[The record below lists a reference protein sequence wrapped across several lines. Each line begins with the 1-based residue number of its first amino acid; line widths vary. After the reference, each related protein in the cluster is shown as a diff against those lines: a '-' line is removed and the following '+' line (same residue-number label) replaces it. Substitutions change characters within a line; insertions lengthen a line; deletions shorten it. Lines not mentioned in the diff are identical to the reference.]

1 MGKRSK
7 GKRKP
12 GSQRAQP
19 KTKSTA
25 PAANSNVTPNQAL
38 NRIEIEARREATE
51 ADLEAAKAAPIPGP
65 EASPE
70 NMIKRAAEAMA
81 LLDDQRNQVAACKE
95 NLQSKESSVNQ
106 RLQALDEDRKAIDA
120 RQAELDARD
129 AALTRRERRIGESE
143 AQLLSREEQVV
154 RRELDADA
162 GFRQRNREALARLEA
177 EGEELRTRF
186 SRHHK
191 EIDEERRIFE
201 EETRAKRADLAQ
213 ELADRREAAEAEFVA
228 ARGALDIELAKGR
241 ADFDHER
248 AENHTEAKR
257 LRQQAR
263 NLDVDRELLDEDRKA
278 FDERVAIRAA
288 RDLEFK
294 DSEIRA
300 LTERLDAARTERDRL
315 SERLADR
322 EEADRQFGG
331 EPPEAVMRRLRTLEQ
346 ERDELREALGE
357 RPSAEAAQR
366 LEALGREKELWE
378 SDRHRLTAELSEAR
392 QELTRKLIAVTEMEA
407 LRDQKRSLESAN
419 ALLHETNRQLRQEV
433 ETLVKGVEGKS
444 PFPSCTAMDSDSDLQ
459 AARETD
465 DQVLDLAEFAHYV
478 RHRMAWEPNTGKELY
493 YSLEDVRSFLGGLAM
508 SRLHLLQGI
517 SGTGKTSLPLA
528 FARAIGADSALVEVQ
543 AGWRDR
549 QDLVGHFNTFERRFH
564 ESEFLQ
570 AMYRAKC
577 PANQDR
583 PFIIV
588 LDEMNLS
595 HPEQYFADLLSA
607 LEQDQH
613 RQRLVLMTAAVDPAP
628 KLLTDGGTKLMVP
641 SNVWFVGTAN
651 HDETTRDFADKTY
664 DRAHVMELPRTRT
677 KFAPE
682 NFQPRNPISLRA
694 LECAFESA
702 IDAHRDNAAE
712 AYEFL
717 EEQLGDTL
725 GRRFR
730 VGWGNRLERQI
741 NRYLPVVVAAGG
753 SVGEA
758 TDYMLTTK
766 LLRKIRDRHDNRPE
780 DIVALRDRV
789 LTDWSQIDQET
800 KPVRS
805 LKLLA
810 NELHRLGQDD
820 D

>member
-1 MGKRSK
+1 MGRRSK

-12 GSQRAQP
+12 VSPRAQP
-19 KTKSTA
+19 RTKSTA
-25 PAANSNVTPNQAL
+25 PGANSNVTPNQAL
-38 NRIEIEARREATE
+38 HRIEIEARREATE
-51 ADLEAAKAAPIPGP
+51 ADLEAAKVAPIPVP
-65 EASPE
+65 ETSPE
-70 NMIKRAAEAMA
+70 SLIKRAAEALT
-81 LLDDQRNQVAACKE
+81 LLDGQQVRVTAREE
-95 NLQSKESSVNQ
+95 NLESRESSINQ
-106 RLQALDEDRKAIDA
+106 RLQALDEDRKATDA

-129 AALTRRERRIGESE
+129 AALTQRERQIGESE
-143 AQLLSREEQVV
+143 TDLLTREERLVH
-154 RRELDADA
+154 RELDADA
-162 GFRQRNREALARLEA
+162 GFLQRNKEALARLEA
-177 EGEELRTRF
+177 EGEDIRMR
-186 SRHHK
+186 SSGHRK
-191 EIDEERRIFE
+191 EIDEERRLFE
-201 EETRAKRADLAQ
+201 EETRAKRNDLAK
-213 ELADRREAAEAEFVA
+213 ELANRRQAAEAEIIA
-228 ARGALDIELAKGR
+228 AREAFDTELAKER
-241 ADFDHER
+241 ADLDHER
-248 AENHTEAKR
+248 AEIHAEAKR
-257 LRQQAR
+257 LRQQVR

-278 FDERVAIRAA
+278 FDEKVAIRAA

-294 DSEIRA
+294 DSKIQA
-300 LTERLDAARTERDRL
+300 LTEQLDAARTERNRL
-315 SERLADR
+315 SMRLADR

-331 EPPEAVMRRLRTLEQ
+331 EPPESVMRRLRTVEQ
-346 ERDELREALGE
+346 ERDKLKGALGE
-357 RPSAEAAQR
+357 RPSAEAVQR
-366 LEALGREKELWE
+366 LEALVREKELWE
-378 SDRHRLTAELSEAR
+378 SDHLRLTAEIGEAR
-392 QELTRKLIAVTEMEA
+392 QELTRKLIAVTELEA
-407 LRDQKRSLESAN
+407 LRDQKRSLESVN
-419 ALLHETNRQLRQEV
+419 ALLHETNQQLRQEV
-433 ETLVKGVEGKS
+433 GTLVKGVEGKS
-444 PFPSCTAMDSDSDLQ
+444 PFPSCTAMDFDRDLQ
-459 AARETD
+459 TAPETD
-465 DQVLDLAEFAHYV
+465 DQVPDLVKFARYV
-478 RHRMAWEPNTGKELY
+478 QHRMARDPNTSKELH

-528 FARAIGADSALVEVQ
+528 FARAVGADSALVEVQ

-549 QDLVGHFNTFERRFH
+549 QDLIGHFNTFERRFH

-664 DRAHVMELPRTRT
+664 DRAHVMELPRTRE
-677 KFAPE
+677 KFTPE
-682 NFQPRNPISLRA
+682 TFQPRNPISLRA

-717 EEQLGDTL
+717 EKQLGDTL

-730 VGWGNRLERQI
+730 VGWGNRLELQI

-758 TDYMLTTK
+758 TDYILTTK

-820 D
+820 H